1 MSTGPS
7 DADILNFALN
17 LEYLEAQFYVNAA
30 TGVGLPATMLT
41 GTGTQG
47 AASRSPGDVLNIL
60 HLNPGAVSRGGF
72 YPAGVNGSLALSSAF
87 A

>member
-17 LEYLEAQFYVNAA
+17 PEYLEAQFYVNAA

-41 GTGTQG
+41 GTGALG
-47 AASRSPGDVLNIL
+47 AAGLSPGDVLNIVY
-60 HLNPGAVSRGGF
+60 LNPGAVSRGGF